1 MIGSAKWRL
10 AQQLELRWWERY
22 LKGRDPEDYLAWKRE
37 YWRGF
42 LEPLWPELN
51 LPEGGNVL
59 DAGCGPAG
67 VFTVLPGFKVTAIDP
82 LLNEYDRRLE
92 HFSRSDYPWVRF
104 EAVTLESF
112 HADRPFDVV
121 FCLNAINHVSDLDAA
136 LDSLFKSVAAGGR
149 LVLSVDCHRYG
160 ALKRLFRLVPG
171 DALHP
176 HQHSLDD
183 YRSMVTALGGS
194 VVACRL
200 QKRTAVFDYYVLVIT
215 V

>member
-1 MIGSAKWRL
+1 MKGSAKWRL
-10 AQQLELRWWERY
+10 AQQLELRWWARY
-22 LKGRDPEDYLAWKRE
+22 LRGRNPEDYLAWKRS

-42 LEPLWPELN
+42 LEPLGPELN
-51 LPEGGNVL
+51 MPEGARVL

-67 VFTVLPGFKVTAIDP
+67 VFTVLQPYDVTAIDP
-82 LLNEYDRRLE
+82 LLDEYDHKLAHFDRRA
-92 HFSRSDYPWVRF
+92 YPWVRF
-104 EAVTLESF
+104 ETVPLEF
-112 HADRPFDVV
+112 FRADRPFDVV

-149 LVLSVDCHRYG
+149 LVLSVDCHRFG
-160 ALKRLFRLVPG
+160 ALKRLFRLIPG

-176 HQHSLDD
+176 HQHSLED
-183 YRSMVTALGGS
+183 YRNKVTGRGGT

-200 QKRTAVFDYYVLVIT
+200 QKRTAIFDYYVLVVT